1 MPVTLSFSSL
11 RLAAPPSSPDA
22 WQAQRPALLAAM
34 QQVMGP
40 LPGPEKRGPLAV
52 QIQEE
57 TDCGS
62 YIRRLITYVSEP
74 GCRVPAYLLIPHA
87 ALTAPAPAALCLHP
101 TDDRIGHKVV
111 VGLGGRANRA
121 YASELAQAGFVALAP
136 AYPLLANYRPDWSAL
151 GYQSGTM
158 KAIWDNMRGLDLLA
172 ELPFV
177 AGQSFAAIGHS
188 LGGHNSIY
196 TAVFEPRIAVVV
208 SSCGFDSYQDYMD
221 GDIAG
226 WTSDRYMPR
235 LADYALPDIPFDFH
249 DMIAALA
256 PRPCF
261 VSAPVGDSNFRWRS
275 VASVVETARAVY
287 DLYGAGEVLQVVHPD
302 CGHDFPAAIRQ
313 RAYQRIAAVLGRLG
327 AFDAS
332 EAPN

>member
-1 MPVTLSFSSL
+1 
-11 RLAAPPSSPDA
+11 
-22 WQAQRPALLAAM
+22 M

-40 LPGPEKRGPLAV
+40 LPGPEKRGPLNVQFGEAV
-52 QIQEE
+52 
-57 TDCGS
+57 DCGS
-62 YIRRLITYVSEP
+62 YTRRLITYVSEP

-87 ALTAPAPAALCLHP
+87 ALQSPAPAVLCLHP
-101 TDDRIGHKVV
+101 TDDRIGHKGV

-136 AYPLLANYRPDWSAL
+136 AYPLLADYRPDWRAL

-158 KAIWDNMRGLDLLA
+158 KAIWDNVRGLDLLA
-172 ELPFV
+172 DLPFV
-177 AGQSFAAIGHS
+177 AGESCAAIGHS

-196 TAVFEPRIAVVV
+196 TAVFDPRIAAVV

-221 GDIAG
+221 GDITG

-235 LADYALPDIPFDFH
+235 LKDYALQDLPFDFH

-261 VSAPVGDSNFRWRS
+261 ISAPLGDSNFRWRS
-275 VASVVETARAVY
+275 VAAVVETARAVY
-287 DLYGAGEVLQVVHPD
+287 DLYGASEALQAVHPD
-302 CGHDFPAAIRQ
+302 CGHDFPTASRQ
-313 RAYQRIAAVLGRLG
+313 RAYRFIAEALGV
-327 AFDAS
+327 
-332 EAPN
+332 

>member
-1 MPVTLSFSSL
+1 MPVFSSL
-11 RLAAPPSSPDA
+11 RLAGPPSARDA
-22 WQAQRPALLAAM
+22 WEAQGPALWKAM

-40 LPGPEKRGPLAV
+40 LPGPEKRGPLDVQFGEAV
-52 QIQEE
+52 
-57 TDCGS
+57 DCSS
-62 YIRRLITYVSEP
+62 YTRRFITYVSEP

-87 ALTAPAPAALCLHP
+87 ALQSPAPAVLCLHP
-101 TDDRIGHKVV
+101 TDDRIGHKGV

-136 AYPLLANYRPDWSAL
+136 AYPLLADYRPDWCAL

-158 KAIWDNMRGLDLLA
+158 KAIWDNVRGLDLLA
-172 ELPFV
+172 DLPFV
-177 AGQSFAAIGHS
+177 AGESCAAIGHS

-196 TAVFEPRIAVVV
+196 TAVFDPRIAAVV

-221 GDIAG
+221 GDITG

-235 LADYALPDIPFDFH
+235 LKDYALQDLPFDFH

-261 VSAPVGDSNFRWRS
+261 ISAPLGDSNFRWRS
-275 VASVVETARAVY
+275 VAAVVETARAVY
-287 DLYGAGEVLQVVHPD
+287 DLYGASEALQATHPD
-302 CGHDFPAAIRQ
+302 CGHDFPAASRE
-313 RAYQRIAAVLGRLG
+313 RAYRFIAEALGV
-327 AFDAS
+327 
-332 EAPN
+332 